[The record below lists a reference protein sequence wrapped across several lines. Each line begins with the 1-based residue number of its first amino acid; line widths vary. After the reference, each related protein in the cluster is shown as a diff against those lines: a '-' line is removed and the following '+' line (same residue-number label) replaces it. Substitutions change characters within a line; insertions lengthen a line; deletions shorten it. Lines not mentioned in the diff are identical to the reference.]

1 MYSSHQ
7 SYIVFGEGPALVQA
21 GYHRGTQELKANDF
35 RFTTKGEV
43 VFVFICGEPEGKVKI
58 KEFNKLKYHNLS
70 ERLDSPFLGALYD
83 AEREMLL
90 SYPEILATRAGD
102 HRLKLEGFER
112 GRV

>member
-21 GYHRGTQELKANDF
+21 GHQRSTEELTANDF
-35 RFTTKGEV
+35 RFTTKGDV
-43 VFVFICGEPEGKVKI
+43 VFVFICDDPKDKVKI

-70 ERLDSPFLGALYD
+70 ERLDSPLLGALHD
-83 AEREMLL
+83 AERESLL
-90 SYPEILATRAGD
+90 PYPEIPATRAGD